1 MYYTC
6 KMYKDYFNH
15 GTIAQKQPPKVF
27 CKKGKMFCFM
37 PNYMCASFCGLSYCG

>member
-15 GTIAQKQPPKVF
+15 GTIAQKQPLKVF
-27 CKKGKMFCFM
+27 CKKRCSKQFRKFHRKT
-37 PNYMCASFCGLSYCG
+37 PVLASLFK

>member
-15 GTIAQKQPPKVF
+15 GTIAHIIVS
-27 CKKGKMFCFM
+27 CFTE
-37 PNYMCASFCGLSYCG
+37 ATTEGVL